1 MALNQLYKSISLEM
15 KCRCIDRN
23 CSTIAQAV
31 DIIERYESILGDGA
45 ERKRAVRLVGA
56 DSKEQEDDISKT
68 LHNIMTR
75 LEQLER
81 RPNPRYNQSRR
92 NGQENNQCFGCG
104 SSTHFIKQ
112 CPVARNRP
120 AKQGGAS
127 GPAGQRSGNF
137 CPPSH

>member
-1 MALNQLYKSISLEM
+1 M
-15 KCRCIDRN
+15 
-23 CSTIAQAV
+23 V
-31 DIIERYESILGDGA
+31 D
-45 ERKRAVRLVGA
+45 A

-81 RPNPRYNQSRR
+81 RPSPRYNQSRP

-127 GPAGQRSGNF
+127 GPAGQRWGNF
-137 CPPSH
+137 YPPSH